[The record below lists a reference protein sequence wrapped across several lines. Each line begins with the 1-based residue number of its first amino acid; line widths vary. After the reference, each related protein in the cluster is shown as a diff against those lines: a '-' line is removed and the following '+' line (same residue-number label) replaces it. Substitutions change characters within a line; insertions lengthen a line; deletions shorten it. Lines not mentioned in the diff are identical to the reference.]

1 MPAVTTL
8 VSAGK
13 DPAQEPSLPSIPV
26 LAFSIGKAEVGPESE
41 YQWLS
46 SPPDLDEEKLLA
58 GMLWQVHAVLAEPM
72 IQDRAI
78 VVFPVTDSTEE
89 PLVCVVVA
97 ERRTPAGR
105 RHYLRLD
112 AAVAPAAD
120 LIAAGRTALSLCWSD
135 VWARI
140 DDGIWSGPVVFEP
153 DPPAPT
159 LSQPDRALNAVAR
172 MLVKPRPDGR
182 PEAKEAPSLERGAQ
196 LAHHALKRLTPA
208 EAAKAS
214 FALGFS
220 AAPGE
225 TMAVL
230 PTAPTLV
237 VAVRHEPPLKALKAG
252 GGKDSGT
259 AARRRSRGLK
269 IEAPVEASPV
279 AVSGARSAAATAP
292 RPRAEHPDTPMVFYT
307 EDPTVR
313 QKRILIG
320 LIIALFLASA
330 GLIAARIHEANSIP
344 PPTPK
349 ISRPKKHP
357 TPSGT
362 TTRAAA
368 THRKTAR
375 L

>member
-1 MPAVTTL
+1 MTPTVTAL
-8 VSAGK
+8 ASAGK
-13 DPAQEPSLPSIPV
+13 DPAQEPSPPSIPV
-26 LAFSIGKAEVGPESE
+26 LAFSIGKPETGPESE

-46 SPPDLDEEKLLA
+46 PPPDLDEEKLLA
-58 GMLWQVHAVLAEPM
+58 GMLWQVHAALAEPM

-78 VVFPVTDSTEE
+78 VVFPVADSADE
-89 PLVCVVVA
+89 PLICVVVA
-97 ERRTPAGR
+97 ERRTPTGR

-120 LIAAGRTALSLCWSD
+120 LIAAGRTALSLCWSN

-140 DDGIWSGPVVFEP
+140 DDGVWSGPVVFEP

-159 LSQPDRALNAVAR
+159 LTQPDRALNAVAR

-220 AAPGE
+220 ADPGE

-237 VAVRHEPPLKALKAG
+237 VAVRHELSLKPLKSG
-252 GGKDSGT
+252 GDGDGT
-259 AARRRSRGLK
+259 ASRRRSRGLK
-269 IEAPVEASPV
+269 VETPAV
-279 AVSGARSAAATAP
+279 AVAGATAAAP
-292 RPRAEHPDTPMVFYT
+292 RPRASAFGKDHDTPMVFYT

-313 QKRILIG
+313 QKRVLIG
-320 LIIALFLASA
+320 LIIALFVASA
-330 GLIAARIHEANSIP
+330 GLIAARIHEANSVP

-349 ISRPKKHP
+349 IARPKKHT
-357 TPSGT
+357 TPSGNNT
-362 TTRAAA
+362 KSAAM
-368 THRKTAR
+368 RKKTAR